1 MRRMQNFGRENGG
14 RAAQKRGVLKINHSG
29 RSFFS
34 LFQVCEVRIVRTAR
48 QRTSSMVQRSRVR
61 RNAGPATL
69 SAHPL
74 STVTKKRRIH
84 PLFALHCTLRRGERY
99 KAQCDACA
107 CESAANAISLG
118 AARPF
123 SSLVVPHQ
131 KNHTSPDTTPPSS
144 LLTFSTARLPGCS
157 LCWPC

>member
-1 MRRMQNFGRENGG
+1 MQNFGRENGG
-14 RAAQKRGVLKINHSG
+14 RAAQKRGVLKIRHSG

-34 LFQVCEVRIVRTAR
+34 LFQVCEVLIVRTAR

-84 PLFALHCTLRRGERY
+84 PLFASHCTLRRIELY
-99 KAQCDACA
+99 KAQCDART
-107 CESAANAISLG
+107 CEPTANAIPLG
-118 AARPF
+118 AVRPF

-131 KNHTSPDTTPPSS
+131 KNHTSDTTPPSS
-144 LLTFSTARLPGCS
+144 LLPFSTARLPGCS